1 MTSSP
6 YGPYEL
12 GYTRAT
18 MAITKSYTK
27 FLSKSL
33 KIVVS
38 GLYTATR
45 IHEVGITSNRRPAC
59 YGEIVPRPC
68 THRPSHAGREFYLK
82 ICIINLIFIFHF
94 LFIFKNLILLIYFKV
109 FNQDEVVTR

>member
-6 YGPYEL
+6 YGPYGL

-18 MAITKSYTK
+18 MTITKSYTK
-27 FLSKSL
+27 IFSKSL
-33 KIVVS
+33 KIVVF
-38 GLYTATR
+38 GLYAATR

-68 THRPSHAGREFYLK
+68 THRPSHAGRGFYLK
-82 ICIINLIFIFHF
+82 TGIINIINVFH
-94 LFIFKNLILLIYFKV
+94 K
-109 FNQDEVVTR
+109 